1 MLGNIGVK
9 TLSSIMIFIAYQVNQ
24 RHAFLKWLIT
34 VKDEE
39 VTSHENINNCLVTV
53 TTLLCVFSVM
63 EVAAYFIYAKL
74 VRDEMMQSFMYVS
87 FCN

>member
-1 MLGNIGVK
+1 M
-9 TLSSIMIFIAYQVNQ
+9 NQ

-39 VTSHENINNCLVTV
+39 VTSHENIHNCMVTV

-63 EVAAYFIYAKL
+63 EVASYFIYAKL
-74 VRDEMMQSFMYVS
+74 VRDEMMQSYLCMFS
-87 FCN
+87 FVTDLCFSSIHG